1 MSEETNP
8 TAYNRPNRPI
18 LEDADMNGL
27 GQAIITLTKEI
38 WVLTDRLHIMEA
50 VMAEN
55 GVDIVEQVKTY
66 QPDEAMQAKLK
77 VENEALIDRVLSAI
91 AGT

>member
-8 TAYNRPNRPI
+8 TGFNHPDREI
-18 LEDADMNGL
+18 LKDADLNGL

-50 VMAEN
+50 VMVEN
-55 GVDIVEQVKTY
+55 GLDISEQVKSY
-66 QPDEAMQAKLK
+66 QPDDTLRAKLK
-77 VENEALIDRVLSAI
+77 TENEALISRVLRAL
-91 AGT
+91 ANG

>member
-38 WVLTDRLHIMEA
+38 WVLRDRLHDIEA

-91 AGT
+91 AGV

>member
-1 MSEETNP
+1 MSEEQNP
-8 TAYNRPNRPI
+8 TSYNRPDRPI
-18 LEDADMNGL
+18 LEDADINGL

-38 WVLTDRLHIMEA
+38 WVLTDRLHVMEA

-77 VENEALIDRVLSAI
+77 AENEALIDRVLRAI
-91 AGT
+91 AGV